1 MMARMHL
8 TLQQLRLFEAVSRH
22 RHFTRAAEEL
32 HLTQPAVSIQ
42 LRRLEENVGAKLFEH
57 IGKRFFLTPAGHE
70 MQAACNDILGRLQV
84 LEQSLDSLDDTL
96 KGPLRLSVV
105 TSTKYFLPH
114 LLGSFIVDHPAVL
127 PRLIVTNR
135 ERVIERLVENLDDF
149 VIMGQAPDDL
159 AVEAHP
165 FYENLIVVA
174 AHTQHPLSAVR
185 SIPPLQIARERWLVR
200 EAGSGTRS
208 AFDRYLI
215 ENDLAITPYMELGS
229 TEAIK
234 QGVMAGLG
242 VSVLPISSMQ
252 LELTNGC
259 LAVLDVQGFPL
270 CRRWNAVWLKG
281 KTLSP
286 VARAFVDFLLAGASS
301 DRTSPLVGGRPSVS
315 NAPGN

>member
-1 MMARMHL
+1 MPRIHL
-8 TLQQLRLFEAVSRH
+8 TLQQLRLFEAVARH

-70 MQAACNDILGRLQV
+70 MHSACNDV
-84 LEQSLDSLDDTL
+84 LERLRALEQALDSLDDTL

-105 TSTKYFLPH
+105 TSTKYFIPH
-114 LLGSFIVDHPAVL
+114 ILGSFIADHQAVV

-135 ERVIERLVENLDDF
+135 ERVIERLAENQDDF

-159 AVEAHP
+159 AVEARP
-165 FYENLIVVA
+165 FYENLLVVA
-174 AHTQHPLSAVR
+174 AHPHHPRAAAQA
-185 SIPPLQIARERWLVR
+185 ITPTQIASERWLVR

-215 ENDLAITPYMELGS
+215 ENDVAISPYMELGS

-234 QGVMAGLG
+234 QAVMAGLG
-242 VSVLPISSMQ
+242 VSVLPLSSMQ
-252 LELTNGC
+252 LELSNGC

-281 KTLSP
+281 KTLPRVAQAFVEFLLDGASTKNAVP
-286 VARAFVDFLLAGASS
+286 HTGDQPAARA
-301 DRTSPLVGGRPSVS
+301 
-315 NAPGN
+315 